1 MNTDKTAA
9 VIMAG
14 GRGERL
20 RPITDT
26 VPKPLVPVGNRPACA
41 ASLMMLSRI
50 GIKSA
55 YLTVKYRHEMIKD
68 TFGEEYEGVKLRYII
83 EKNSLGTAGGVRN
96 AFEKTVLE
104 TGKEPDETV
113 VLSGDAVSD
122 YDLSVLINLHR
133 VKNATASFFLSEAE
147 DPSMYGTVTT
157 DSDGKIEAFTE
168 KPKAARPHSLIN
180 SGIYIL
186 SSRAVKMIP
195 SGKEYDFG
203 RDLFPTMLK
212 CGEKLYGIRGRG
224 YWCDIGTPT
233 AYVNCCHDAVLG
245 KINGFSGKTDVCG
258 AVISENSRVGDGSLL
273 KGCVI
278 HEGVSIGEDVRG
290 ENAVFCRGASVGCR
304 VTVGKGSVIGANS
317 YIGDGVRIPEGT
329 KIAPNSKIGSG
340 AGIFAENL

>member
-26 VPKPLVPVGNRPACA
+26 FPKPLVPVGNRPACA
-41 ASLMMLSRI
+41 ASFMILSRV

-55 YLTVKYRHEMIKD
+55 YLTVKYRHEMIKN
-68 TFGEEYEGVKLRYII
+68 TLGEEYEGVKLRYIV
-83 EKNSLGTAGGVRN
+83 EENSLGTAGGVRN
-96 AFEKTVLE
+96 AFEKITLE
-104 TGKEPDETV
+104 TGKEPNETV

-122 YDLSVLINLHR
+122 YDLSVLISLHR
-133 VKNATASFFLSEAE
+133 VKNAAASLFLSEAE
-147 DPSMYGTVTT
+147 DPSMYGTVKI
-157 DSDGKIEAFTE
+157 DGDGRIEAFTE
-168 KPKAARPHSLIN
+168 KNREARPYSLIN
-180 SGIYIL
+180 AGIYVL
-186 SSRAVKMIP
+186 SARAVKMIP
-195 SGKEYDFG
+195 PGKEYDFG
-203 RDLFPTMLK
+203 HDLFPTMLK
-212 CGEKLYGIRGRG
+212 RGEKLYGIRGHG

-245 KINGFSGKTDVCG
+245 KINGFFGKTDICC
-258 AVISENSRVGDGSLL
+258 AVVSENSRIGERSLL

-290 ENAVFCRGASVGCR
+290 DRAVFCRGASVGCR
-304 VTVGKGSVIGANS
+304 VTVGKGSVIGADS

-329 KIAPNSKIGSG
+329 KIAPNSKIESG
-340 AGIFAENL
+340 AEIFAENL